1 MAHILNDLNPSQQE
15 AVKHQEGPLLV
26 LAGAGSGKT
35 RALTYRAAYLIQERG
50 ISPEN
55 ILLLT
60 FTNKAAGEMKERI
73 RKLLITNNKLLITNL
88 PFAGTFHSFCARL
101 LRQEG
106 KAIGLSANYL
116 IYDETDQRETIK
128 RALEKLD
135 IPQKD
140 FNPRSVLNAISQVK
154 NELIPA
160 LEYPQYAKGP
170 YQTTIARIYL
180 TYQRFLKDAQALDF
194 DDLLMETVRLLKKED
209 VVLKKYQHRYQ
220 YILVDEWQDTNH
232 AQYVLTKLLA
242 KKWRNLNVVGDA
254 SQCLPPETLIGTPR
268 GFKKIKNLVENDQV
282 IAASG
287 RGKTNI
293 FKIRKI
299 SRRFF
304 RGQLVYITTKGGKTL
319 RSTPNHILFAALRP
333 TEKTYWVYLMYRR
346 DKGYRIGIAKGQRAG
361 DKRRGSKPSI
371 GLSTRGNQEAA
382 DKMWIIKTC
391 SDKQEATFW
400 ELYYS
405 CKYGIPTLVFDTCGR
420 NMQITQRQINNLFSS
435 VNTTR
440 RAKKLMEDLN
450 LNPNFPHHRPKG
462 ISGKKQPDRQ
472 IVHLKF
478 FEDPRQSQKSPWSAH
493 RVTLNTTDQNL
504 KKQVK
509 KTGFYTRPGR
519 RKTWRT
525 EILRLKYS
533 EADKI
538 AQKLSTSAGKID
550 ISYEAFLE
558 KKRKFFFHPASH
570 IQPEMIV
577 AIEKDGVIK
586 GEVVT
591 KVEWQNYNGFVYDL
605 DIEEVHNYLANSI
618 VVHNSIYGW
627 RGADYRNLIRLQE
640 DFPEI
645 KIINLERNYRST
657 QTILDAANEVI
668 KHNHSHPIL
677 KLWTKNPQGEKISFY
692 QAQSEKDEADFIIRA
707 IQEHLLKSKQKNLNQ
722 FAVLYRT
729 NAQSRVIEE
738 QLLHTGIPY
747 TLVGGV
753 RFYDRKETKD
763 VLAYLRL
770 LINPQD
776 KVSHQRVEKLGK
788 RRFKKFIELA
798 KKLKGEEIEKLTTSE
813 IMDETFETTGY
824 LELYDPEREE
834 DLMRLEN
841 IKELKSVAA
850 EFPQLIDFL
859 ENVALVQQ
867 EYLPA
872 GVGLSKE
879 KKNNAVTLMTA
890 HAAKG
895 LEFPFVFMVGMEEG
909 LFPHSRSLLDQSEI
923 EEERRLCYVGMTR
936 AKQKLFLS
944 SATRRLYFGQRSIN
958 MVSRFLSEIPLH
970 LFESSPSLP
979 NFATIGDNDYP

>member
-254 SQCLPPETLIGTPR
+254 SQ
-268 GFKKIKNLVENDQV
+268 
-282 IAASG
+282 
-287 RGKTNI
+287 
-293 FKIRKI
+293 
-299 SRRFF
+299 
-304 RGQLVYITTKGGKTL
+304 
-319 RSTPNHILFAALRP
+319 
-333 TEKTYWVYLMYRR
+333 
-346 DKGYRIGIAKGQRAG
+346 
-361 DKRRGSKPSI
+361 
-371 GLSTRGNQEAA
+371 
-382 DKMWIIKTC
+382 
-391 SDKQEATFW
+391 
-400 ELYYS
+400 
-405 CKYGIPTLVFDTCGR
+405 
-420 NMQITQRQINNLFSS
+420 
-435 VNTTR
+435 
-440 RAKKLMEDLN
+440 
-450 LNPNFPHHRPKG
+450 
-462 ISGKKQPDRQ
+462 
-472 IVHLKF
+472 
-478 FEDPRQSQKSPWSAH
+478 
-493 RVTLNTTDQNL
+493 
-504 KKQVK
+504 
-509 KTGFYTRPGR
+509 
-519 RKTWRT
+519 
-525 EILRLKYS
+525 
-533 EADKI
+533 
-538 AQKLSTSAGKID
+538 
-550 ISYEAFLE
+550 
-558 KKRKFFFHPASH
+558 
-570 IQPEMIV
+570 
-577 AIEKDGVIK
+577 
-586 GEVVT
+586 
-591 KVEWQNYNGFVYDL
+591 
-605 DIEEVHNYLANSI
+605 
-618 VVHNSIYGW
+618 SIYGW